1 MSLETY
7 QIEELKGGVR
17 LRNYVIRSFILLTA
31 ILLFLLGLSIN
42 SGYTLLTSLGIGC
55 FLLIVQVS
63 IWSCS

>member
-1 MSLETY
+1 MSFEEIR
-7 QIEELKGGVR
+7 IEELKTGIR
-17 LRNYVIRSFILLTA
+17 YRNYTIRSFILLTA

-63 IWSCS
+63 IWSC